1 VPLRGH
7 QVRFRPMMV
16 TEHRRRGRATL
27 SRSGRLF
34 RLFLSEQT
42 DPDSFYTALA
52 ADSVDQLSRYV
63 ELRDITLLDVGGG
76 PGYFG
81 RAFHQ
86 AGARYI
92 GLELDVPADMPVEIT
107 AVRGSGEAIPIA
119 SGSIDVAYCSNV
131 VEHVGRPWRMAD
143 ELVRVTVP
151 GGVVFI
157 SFTPWFS
164 PWGGHETSPWHL
176 LGGRFASRRFTRR
189 TGRPPKNRYGETL
202 FGHRV
207 RDALRWAR
215 SRPDVE
221 LVAVLPRYHP
231 RWAWWVVRVPILREF
246 AVWNIVLILR
256 KR

>member
-1 VPLRGH
+1 
-7 QVRFRPMMV
+7 VRSVRP
-16 TEHRRRGRATL
+16 HSRQASLGR
-27 SRSGRLF
+27 SVRLF
-34 RLFLSEQT
+34 RLFLREQT
-42 DPDSFYTALA
+42 EPATFYSALA
-52 ADSVDQLSRYV
+52 EDSVRQLAGWV
-63 ELRDITLLDVGGG
+63 DLAGATVLDVGGG

-92 GLELDVPADMPVEIT
+92 GLELDVPSDMPVEIA

-119 SGSIDVAYCSNV
+119 TASIDVAYCSNV
-131 VEHVGRPWRMAD
+131 VEHVRRAWRMAD
-143 ELVRVTVP
+143 ELARVTVP
-151 GGVVFI
+151 GGIVFI

-189 TGRPPKNRYGETL
+189 TGRPPKNDYGETL

-215 SRPDVE
+215 SRPDLE
-221 LVAVLPRYHP
+221 FVAILPRYHP
-231 RWAWWVVRVPILREF
+231 RWAWWVVRVPIVREF
-246 AVWNIVLILR
+246 AVWNIVLVLR